1 MPGNPAGNP
10 KEEKLNTSHN
20 TTATVNSPR
29 PAAFRS
35 PRTRRTAPTVLDAA
49 LALQVAAWIT
59 ALLTVASPTAAFS
72 QPHPGFAG
80 GVIVGGIWLVQFAL
94 VVVLAHKRAHSRH

>member
-1 MPGNPAGNP
+1 M
-10 KEEKLNTSHN
+10 NTSHN
-20 TTATVNSPR
+20 TTATAHTPS

-35 PRTRRTAPTVLDAA
+35 PRARRTALTVLDAA

-59 ALLTVASPTAAFS
+59 ALVTVASPTAAFS

-80 GVIVGGIWLVQFAL
+80 GVIVGGGIWLVQFAL
-94 VVVLAHKRAHSRH
+94 VVVLAHKRAHSHR